1 MKRKVQ
7 QIAKNLSDLIYPW
20 RGVEAVLLGE
30 AADIE
35 VFDPYFTIDLDVY
48 VREAPPIEEERR
60 RTFKEAGAFEPSR
73 VALADRFL
81 MADLPVTVHYI
92 GTSDIGRILQ
102 RVSERTWVFHEPGTN
117 VFYRLV
123 EGSVL
128 KSRGDWISTVRGQCA
143 AIPEEF
149 WNQVGMRAFVA
160 AERALADLGAAVW
173 REDPLFT
180 MAASARLA
188 RSIVGFLF
196 AANRRFEPSGRM
208 LYDRVKA
215 LPALPED
222 GFLGRFETFLRQD
235 GGLAPQ
241 GRREVAELLVK
252 SLLSM
257 I

>member
-7 QIAKNLSDLIYPW
+7 QIADKLSGLIFRW

-30 AADIE
+30 AAGIE

-48 VREAPPIEEERR
+48 VSEAPPIEEERR
-60 RTFKEAGAFEPSR
+60 QVFREASGFEPSR
-73 VALADRFL
+73 VASADRFL

-92 GTSDIGRILQ
+92 GTSDVERILQ
-102 RVSERTWVFHEPGTN
+102 RVNERTWVFHETGTN
-117 VFYRLV
+117 VFHRLV
-123 EGSVL
+123 EGSVV
-128 KSRGDWISTVRGQCA
+128 KSRGDWISRVRGRCA

-149 WNQVGMRAFVA
+149 WGQVRMRAFVA

-173 REDPLFT
+173 RGDPLFVL
-180 MAASARLA
+180 AASARLA

-208 LYDRVKA
+208 LYEGVKA
-215 LPALPED
+215 LPTLPEE

-235 GGLAPQ
+235 GGLPPQ